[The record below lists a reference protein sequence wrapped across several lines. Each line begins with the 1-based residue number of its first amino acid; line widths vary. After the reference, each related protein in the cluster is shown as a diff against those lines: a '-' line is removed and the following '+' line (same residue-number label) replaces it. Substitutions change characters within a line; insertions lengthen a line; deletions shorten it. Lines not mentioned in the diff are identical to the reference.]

1 MSAIEVAALSKT
13 FANGQRA
20 LDGVSL
26 TVAPGEMVGLIGAS
40 GSGKSTLL
48 RHIAGLAIGDR
59 NAGTVRVGEKV
70 VQRSGRLARDVRR
83 QRSAIG
89 FVFQQFNLVDRL
101 PVLTNVC
108 VGALARIPL
117 WRSLLGLFPAVE
129 RRAALDALAR
139 VGIEAQAYQRASTLS
154 GGQQQ
159 RAAIARVLV
168 QGARTL
174 LADEPIASLDPESA
188 RRIMEILREVNRSD
202 GITVLV
208 SLHQVEMATRY
219 CPRIVALKAGRIVF
233 DGPSAAVTPDLLA
246 DVYGGELESEPEFI
260 PLRPMRP
267 RLAVGAGAARESAIF
282 PHNQRI
288 PKEVLIM

>member
-20 LDGVSL
+20 LDSVSL

-48 RHIAGLAIGDR
+48 RHIAGLAICDR

-70 VQRSGRLARDVRR
+70 VQHSGRLASDVRR
-83 QRSAIG
+83 QRSTIG

-117 WRSLLGLFPAVE
+117 WRSLLGRFTAAE
-129 RRAALDALAR
+129 RGAALDALAR
-139 VGIEAQAYQRASTLS
+139 VGIEAQVHQRASTLS

-159 RAAIARVLV
+159 RAAIARVLM

-188 RRIMEILREVNRSD
+188 RRIMEILSEINRSD
-202 GITVLV
+202 GITILV
-208 SLHQVEMATRY
+208 SLHQVEMAMRY

-233 DGPSAAVTPDLLA
+233 DGPSRAVTSALLA
-246 DVYGGELESEPEFI
+246 DVYGAELEAEPA
-260 PLRPMRP
+260 LVRHRKARL
-267 RLAVGAGAARESAIF
+267 RLAAGAATAGF
-282 PHNQRI
+282 
-288 PKEVLIM
+288 

>member
-20 LDGVSL
+20 LDAVSL
-26 TVAPGEMVGLIGAS
+26 SLAPGEMVGLIGAS

-59 NAGTVRVGEKV
+59 NAGTGMGSEKAV
-70 VQRSGRLARDVRR
+70 HRGGCLAGDVRR

-117 WRSLLGLFPAVE
+117 WRSLLGLFPAAE

-188 RRIMEILREVNRSD
+188 RRIMEILREVNSSD

-208 SLHQVEMATRY
+208 SLHQVDIATRY

-233 DGPSAAVTPDLLA
+233 DGPSRAVTPALLA
-246 DVYGGELESEPEFI
+246 DVYGAELESEPEFV
-260 PLRPMRP
+260 PLRRP
-267 RLAVGAGAARESAIF
+267 RLAVGGAMAAS
-282 PHNQRI
+282 
-288 PKEVLIM
+288 